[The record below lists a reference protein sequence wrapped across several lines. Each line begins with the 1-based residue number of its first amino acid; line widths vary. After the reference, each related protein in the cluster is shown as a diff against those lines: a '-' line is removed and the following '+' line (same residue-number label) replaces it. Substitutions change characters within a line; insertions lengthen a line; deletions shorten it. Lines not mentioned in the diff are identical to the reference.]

1 LPCRIKEKI
10 LKVLNNLKSSLQISQ
25 STCKYCLMVSAMSAE
40 DAFLDFFAGFCV
52 TISSSSDLLVPL
64 AEVFPLSVLLKVST
78 G

>member
-1 LPCRIKEKI
+1 
-10 LKVLNNLKSSLQISQ
+10 
-25 STCKYCLMVSAMSAE
+25 MVSAMSAE